1 MVQCGWVDGGGRALL
16 HCLSANTSW
25 PQPTSCGPCFF
36 LPTMIGMNNSCWQ
49 HFTSSIVPCS
59 WFSFSPRGSL
69 NSVSSGRCGS
79 SLNPRL
85 VQLRTA
91 GGLIHLKAAFGWWE
105 DDRWELI
112 HRSSHLPT
120 FGQIILGSVCRPLR
134 KYQEILSFCSHQWS
148 E

>member
-1 MVQCGWVDGGGRALL
+1 MSWFNVGGLVGEGELCSTVFQQT
-16 HCLSANTSW
+16 HNG
-25 PQPTSCGPCFF
+25 PQPTSFGPCFF

-59 WFSFSPRGSL
+59 LSSFSPRGSL
-69 NSVSSGRCGS
+69 SSGRCGN

-120 FGQIILGSVCRPLR
+120 FGQIILGAVCRPLR